1 MILGRWMAVPR
12 ERRQLRCSVTSIG
25 AWHVLTDRYGICSS
39 NAWMR
44 TMTTLYPRSA
54 HCRTQNRS
62 SSVLEHFTVE
72 IRELR
77 NSPVLLICHLRPQT
91 QDHPFSLP
99 PYLNETPIT
108 QQMWRSLTFI
118 TLWQRHLTLWSLTF
132 PVNSPSLFDQMFLLA
147 LPVNGWTAKGTHDL
161 DVCSSGLSKYTLLWM
176 NESFKYMWC
185 FSSDSFGFS

>member
-1 MILGRWMAVPR
+1 MTLGRWMAVPR

-39 NAWMR
+39 NACMR

-91 QDHPFSLP
+91 QAHPFSQWDPHNPTDVEVLDLYHPLTKTSDLVVSDLP
-99 PYLNETPIT
+99 SELPLSIWSDIFIYLVE
-108 QQMWRSLTFI
+108 
-118 TLWQRHLTLWSLTF
+118 
-132 PVNSPSLFDQMFLLA
+132 LLKA
-147 LPVNGWTAKGTHDL
+147 PMT
-161 DVCSSGLSKYTLLWM
+161 WM
-176 NESFKYMWC
+176 C
-185 FSSDSFGFS
+185 AVQG